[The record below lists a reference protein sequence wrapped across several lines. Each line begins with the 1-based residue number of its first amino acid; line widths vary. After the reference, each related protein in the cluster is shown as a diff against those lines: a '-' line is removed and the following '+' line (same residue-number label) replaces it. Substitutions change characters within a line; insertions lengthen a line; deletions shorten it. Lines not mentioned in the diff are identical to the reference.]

1 MTVTGH
7 YDRSHVLVMPKK
19 FIILRGFQLALGCIL
34 FGFGIFGI
42 IAAPFSGI
50 LLTFVTVG
58 STISPFFSNNLLL
71 RLLGRTHEMKR
82 WN

>member
-1 MTVTGH
+1 MAATGT

-50 LLTFVTVG
+50 LLTFVTV
-58 STISPFFSNNLLL
+58 SAVVSPLLSHNLLL
-71 RLLGRTHEMKR
+71 QLLGRAVEVKR
-82 WN
+82 